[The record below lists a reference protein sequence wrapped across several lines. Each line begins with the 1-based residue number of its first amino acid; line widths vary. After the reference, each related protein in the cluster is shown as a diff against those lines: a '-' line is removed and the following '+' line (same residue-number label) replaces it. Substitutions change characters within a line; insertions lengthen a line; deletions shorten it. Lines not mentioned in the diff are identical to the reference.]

1 MLREIFTRL
10 TKRCDK
16 FQHYFPLY
24 EKHFNKYVGKSP
36 RILEIGV
43 RGGGSLQM
51 WQKYFGE
58 GTYVHG
64 IDIDAKCKAHE
75 DIDNNIH
82 VTIGDAT
89 DPVFVER
96 EMKALNIREFDI
108 IIDDGSHENQDQIT
122 TLKLFYSLL
131 KSEGVYWCED
141 THTSYYPNREDGGY
155 GNPKSFTSYVKNVVD
170 VLSHHPSHAI
180 GHGPIDGPHVP
191 KKFVKPFN
199 DIQCVS
205 FYDSVIVIDK
215 GPRLHF
221 KRIVKK

>member
-16 FQHYFPLY
+16 FEHYFPLY
-24 EKHFNKYVGKSP
+24 EKHFSKYIGKSP

-96 EMKALNIREFDI
+96 EMSALLFSYSHSIIEFCSI
-108 IIDDGSHENQDQIT
+108 EQLARCLGLYQVHID
-122 TLKLFYSLL
+122 
-131 KSEGVYWCED
+131 
-141 THTSYYPNREDGGY
+141 
-155 GNPKSFTSYVKNVVD
+155 
-170 VLSHHPSHAI
+170 
-180 GHGPIDGPHVP
+180 
-191 KKFVKPFN
+191 
-199 DIQCVS
+199 
-205 FYDSVIVIDK
+205 
-215 GPRLHF
+215 
-221 KRIVKK
+221 